1 MVECGFIY
9 AEERRGH
16 YYFGFYL
23 IYGLYFAHNECRARA
38 TKQKREYN
46 VRLQIVYIEN
56 TSDNTI
62 CYICIVKSFALWPY
76 LVD

>member
-1 MVECGFIY
+1 MGYILRIMNAERAPRNKSVRIMCGCKSL
-9 AEERRGH
+9 G
-16 YYFGFYL
+16 
-23 IYGLYFAHNECRARA
+23 
-38 TKQKREYN
+38 
-46 VRLQIVYIEN
+46 VYIEN